1 MNTRTREARDRE
13 RTELARAEGRELL
26 SWVQGA
32 PRVVGFDVE
41 GDGSPVLWKAHKR
54 LAEMA
59 EDGVGDKGGRCLYEA
74 LLAHEVRGLP
84 LIEACE
90 EWLRE
95 VGEPEEEDWER
106 DDWDDE
112 EDWREEKW

>member
-1 MNTRTREARDRE
+1 MNPRTQEARDRE

-32 PRVVGFDVE
+32 PMVVGFDVE

-74 LLAHEVRGLP
+74 LLAHEVTGLP
-84 LIEACE
+84 FIEACE
-90 EWLRE
+90 GWLRE
-95 VGEPEEEDWER
+95 VGEPGPEDWETWGDEEED
-106 DDWDDE
+106 
-112 EDWREEKW
+112 DWREMRW